1 MVDVEVIALAMEIFR
16 DFGIR
21 NMGLKLNTVGCPA
34 CVPDYVEK
42 LRKYFTGREDL
53 CGDCVKRLEK
63 NPMRILD
70 CKIATCASFNEDV
83 PRREDHVCTVCS
95 EHFGVVTEQ
104 LTNLGVEYTIDE
116 RLVRG
121 LDYYTRTAFEVT
133 CPSLGAQDAIGGGG
147 RYDGLFA
154 QLGGKEMP
162 AVGFAS
168 GMERVLLA
176 RLAEGEMPAPA
187 GPDVYCCPQTTAE
200 APMAMQVA
208 ENLRKKGIS
217 CEINLT
223 FRKFKQQMKEASV
236 SGASYAM
243 VIGEDERQNNQVT
256 IKNMKTREQNTV
268 KSDQVT
274 EYIKK

>member
-1 MVDVEVIALAMEIFR
+1 
-16 DFGIR
+16 
-21 NMGLKLNTVGCPA
+21 
-34 CVPDYVEK
+34 
-42 LRKYFTGREDL
+42 
-53 CGDCVKRLEK
+53 
-63 NPMRILD
+63 
-70 CKIATCASFNEDV
+70 
-83 PRREDHVCTVCS
+83 
-95 EHFGVVTEQ
+95 
-104 LTNLGVEYTIDE
+104 
-116 RLVRG
+116 
-121 LDYYTRTAFEVT
+121 
-133 CPSLGAQDAIGGGG
+133 
-147 RYDGLFA
+147 
-154 QLGGKEMP
+154 MP